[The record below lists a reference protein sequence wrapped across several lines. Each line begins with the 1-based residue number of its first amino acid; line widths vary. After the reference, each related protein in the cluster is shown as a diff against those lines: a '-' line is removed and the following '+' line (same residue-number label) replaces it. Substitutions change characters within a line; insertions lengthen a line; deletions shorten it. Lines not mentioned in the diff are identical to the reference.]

1 MPTNHRIIMPGID
14 YSFIVP
20 VYRSVATLQPL
31 YEGIEQLMKESGN
44 SFEVIFIEDNGI
56 DESWKKLLELKK
68 AHPDTIVLVKL
79 TKNFGQN
86 GATLCGIDEAR
97 GAFVATID
105 DDLQV
110 HPSEMKKLLR
120 YQRENNS
127 DVIYGIY
134 SEKTSSWIRNLG
146 SRFIKKM
153 FRRTEGGSNVGSSIR
168 LLTANIAGH
177 LRNHSQDHLFINQV
191 ISWYTFDTAFV
202 EVERNTRKEGKSGYN
217 LFQLLLITFRLV
229 FLYTTIPLK
238 FMIVV
243 CTVSSLGSLAL
254 AMYYI
259 YQHYAF
265 GQGLGFLVVIVIAIS
280 LILASISIMGIYL
293 NRIYSARV
301 KKPHYAIKLK
311 L

>member
-1 MPTNHRIIMPGID
+1 MSKIE
-14 YSFIVP
+14 YSFVVP
-20 VYRSVATLQPL
+20 VYRSVNTLEPL
-31 YEGIEQLMKESGN
+31 YDGIEQLMSEEKH
-44 SFEVIFIEDNGI
+44 SFQVIFIEDNGL
-56 DESWKKLLELKK
+56 DESWRKLLELKK
-68 AHPDTIVLVKL
+68 KHPEQIVLIKL

-86 GATLCGIDEAR
+86 GATLCGIDEAS
-97 GAFVATID
+97 GAYVITMD

-110 HPSEMKKLLR
+110 HPAEIKKLID
-120 YQRENNS
+120 YQKENNS
-127 DVIYGIY
+127 DVIYGVY

-146 SRFIKKM
+146 SRFIKKV

-168 LLTANIAGH
+168 LLSASIAGH

-191 ISWYTFDTAFV
+191 ISWYTFDTQFV
-202 EVERNTRKEGKSGYN
+202 EINRNPREEGKSGYN
-217 LFQLLLITFRLV
+217 LIQLFAISFRLI

-238 FMIVV
+238 FMIIV
-243 CTVSSLGSLAL
+243 CTVSSIGSFAL

-259 YQHYAF
+259 YQHYVF

-301 KKPHYAIKLK
+301 KKPHYAVKLK